1 MQQAS
6 HRMLPDGRRLHL
18 HHGPIDLI
26 VEAWGTPGEVTA
38 SRAQAVA
45 RFETILTELVGE
57 LPLLRRPVGDA
68 CELQGT
74 TARRMWRASAGH
86 LPRFVTPMAAVAG
99 AVADEV
105 LAAMTGGRDLRRA
118 YVNNGGDI
126 ALHLAPPARSRE
138 SGPIVPFCA
147 PSELTSSGLTRAST
161 AEAAMPERCPV
172 GPRVKREDVTW
183 NGGAERISSGPD
195 ESFRIGLVVDPGD
208 PRMPGAVE
216 VSHDM
221 PVRGIATSGRHG
233 RSLSLGIADS
243 VTVLAETAAG
253 ADAAA
258 TLIANAV
265 DLPGH
270 GSVRRAPAGSL
281 DPDSDLGDR
290 LVTVDVGALN
300 AAEVET
306 ALAAGVD
313 AAEGMIEDGLLFA
326 AVLVLGQTVRL
337 VGYPGADAPQTQ
349 QRENRID
356 A

>member
-1 MQQAS
+1 MQQAT

-18 HHGPIDLI
+18 NHGPIDLI
-26 VEAWGTPGEVTA
+26 VEAWGARGEVVA
-38 SRAQAVA
+38 GYGQAVA
-45 RFETILTELVGE
+45 RFETVLTELVGE
-57 LPLLRRPVGDA
+57 LPRLRQPVEGT
-68 CELQGT
+68 CRLQGT
-74 TARRMWRASAGH
+74 TARRMWRATACH

-105 LAAMTGGRDLRRA
+105 LAALARGRDLRRA

-126 ALHLAPPARSRE
+126 AVHFPSARPRE
-138 SGPIVPFCA
+138 SGDPEMWPSSHWAPACA
-147 PSELTSSGLTRAST
+147 GTSGVAVSPG
-161 AEAAMPERCPV
+161 
-172 GPRVKREDVTW
+172 
-183 NGGAERISSGPD
+183 NGD
-195 ESFRIGLVVDPGD
+195 SFRIGLVVDPGD

-216 VSHDM
+216 VTADM

-243 VTVLAETAAG
+243 VTVLAANAAA

-270 GSVRRAPAGSL
+270 SAVRREPARTL
-281 DPDSDLGDR
+281 DPDSDLGQR
-290 LVTVDVGALN
+290 LVTTGLGPLSADDAD
-300 AAEVET
+300 A

-313 AAEGMIEDGLLFA
+313 AAEDMIGDGLLYA
-326 AVLVLGQTVRL
+326 AVLVLGQSVRL
-337 VGYPGADAPQTQ
+337 VGDTGSPAPQTHK
-349 QRENRID
+349 RENRVD

>member
-1 MQQAS
+1 MSISAGEVMQQAT

-26 VEAWGTPGEVTA
+26 VEAWGAPNEVAA

-45 RFETILTELVGE
+45 RFETMLAELVGE
-57 LPLLRRPVGDA
+57 LPLLRKPVGGT
-68 CELQGT
+68 CRLQGT
-74 TARRMWRASAGH
+74 TARRMWRATACH

-105 LAAMTGGRDLRRA
+105 LAAMTRGRDLRRA

-126 ALHLAPPARSRE
+126 ALY
-138 SGPIVPFCA
+138 IV
-147 PSELTSSGLTRAST
+147 SN
-161 AEAAMPERCPV
+161 
-172 GPRVKREDVTW
+172 ED
-183 NGGAERISSGPD
+183 
-195 ESFRIGLVVDPGD
+195 FRIGLVVDPGD
-208 PRMPGAVE
+208 PRMPGTVE
-216 VSHDM
+216 ITRDM

-243 VTVLAETAAG
+243 LTVLAGCAAA

-270 GSVRRAPAGSL
+270 RAVRREPACNL
-281 DPDSDLGDR
+281 DPDSDLGER
-290 LVTVDVGALN
+290 LVTTGVGPLSPDEIDA
-300 AAEVET
+300 

-313 AAEGMIEDGLLFA
+313 AAEDMIEDGLLCA
-326 AVLVLGQTVRL
+326 AVLVLGQSVRL
-337 VGYPGADAPQTQ
+337 VGDMGAHAPDHHE
-349 QRENRID
+349 RENRVD